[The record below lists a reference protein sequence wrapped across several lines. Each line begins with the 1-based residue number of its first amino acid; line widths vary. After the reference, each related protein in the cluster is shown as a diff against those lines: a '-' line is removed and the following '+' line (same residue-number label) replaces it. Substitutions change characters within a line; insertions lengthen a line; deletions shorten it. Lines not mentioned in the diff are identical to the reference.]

1 MTDESARFIPDEGHI
16 VYTDFDPS
24 AGHEQQGKRPAVVL
38 SKQVFNKNGMMI
50 CAPMTTKIRNMPWE
64 VPITSL
70 KDDRPSVALA
80 NQIQT
85 MDLNAR
91 GAELVGRVTI
101 DELYQI
107 RYIHRTFCG
116 FVPAGYKLP
125 KRG

>member
-1 MTDESARFIPDEGHI
+1 MTDDNAHFIPDEGHV

-38 SKQVFNKNGMMI
+38 SKQAFNKSGMMI
-50 CAPMTTKIRNMPWE
+50 CVPMTTKIRNMGWE

-80 NQIQT
+80 NQVQT

-91 GAELVGRVTI
+91 GAELVGRITL
-101 DELYQI
+101 DELYRI
-107 RYIHRTFCG
+107 RYIARTFCG
-116 FVPAGYKLP
+116 FVPAGYQLP